1 MFIDLR
7 NDNKKVGA
15 RKCASEVCVA
25 SCHFERAQKSHD
37 ERKSYIS
44 DNMATGQTLIS
55 YLALLMIKNDF
66 IRLIFIVKKAKS
78 LQ

>member
-7 NDNKKVGA
+7 NDNKKG
-15 RKCASEVCVA
+15 RKCASDVCVA
-25 SCHFERAQKSHD
+25 SCHFERAQKSHV

-44 DNMATGQTLIS
+44 DNMATRQTLIS